1 MSTKTRYFYII
12 FLLRYY
18 LLKHLCLKIKFVR
31 KGDDYFK
38 IIFKLFKETT
48 YIYNLYMITLKK

>member
-1 MSTKTRYFYII
+1 M
-12 FLLRYY
+12 RYY